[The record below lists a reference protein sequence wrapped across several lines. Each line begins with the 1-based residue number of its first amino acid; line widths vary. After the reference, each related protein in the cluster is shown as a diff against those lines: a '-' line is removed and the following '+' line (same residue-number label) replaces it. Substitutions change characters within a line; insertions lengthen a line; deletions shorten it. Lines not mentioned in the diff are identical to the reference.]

1 MSITFANG
9 GKLVQLLG
17 KVPRIIL
24 LILKTNDLS
33 TSIRLRPTP
42 SESLANYVKLVAS
55 MRTCTLEKGRFAIS

>member
-1 MSITFANG
+1 MTNTLADE

-33 TSIRLRPTP
+33 MCLLHS
-42 SESLANYVKLVAS
+42 SK
-55 MRTCTLEKGRFAIS
+55 TLEVAC